1 MPDKFV
7 VLDTGLPSWSGSET
21 LTEKVDALYSHQYQ
35 LLESLRYMMRHLD
48 RSNFDEAGIKSITEP
63 ISVSLREDFN
73 SMQLEIDA
81 GGISAVIEGLESTL
95 EMYVKSDEFRTSIE
109 SLDGDI
115 STLRQT
121 VNSFSTRIETAEG
134 KASTALQTANGFETR
149 VSNNEGNISSLRQT
163 VSGLQSSVSSQ
174 NGKISTLTQTVNGF
188 ETRVSN
194 NEGNIS
200 SLRQS
205 IDSFTMTVSSSSS
218 GTSTFQLKADG
229 AVLSTQNVDMY
240 VKSTNIYGKLTAD
253 QIEVGDLS
261 AGKIKGDTV
270 YIQNSSGS
278 TTGYIYTTDTS
289 LGDGLM
295 LQGSN
300 GMKLTAWDGNV
311 YIRSHQS
318 YSGNAPSIVLQWQ
331 DNDPLRGTIQLVGG
345 AIVLDSMSFGNY
357 LPSNPVYGQVYFLR
371 N

>member
-134 KASTALQTANGFETR
+134 NASTALQTA
-149 VSNNEGNISSLRQT
+149 
-163 VSGLQSSVSSQ
+163 
-174 NGKISTLTQTVNGF
+174 NGF

-205 IDSFTMTVSSSSS
+205 IDSFTMTVSSSRS

-229 AVLSTQNVDMY
+229 AVLSTQEVDMY
-240 VKSTNIYGKLTAD
+240 VKSTNIYGKLKAN

-261 AGKIKGDTV
+261 AGTIKGDTV
-270 YIQNSSGS
+270 YIQNSSES

-300 GMKLTAWDGNV
+300 GIKLTAWDGNV
-311 YIRSHQS
+311 YIRSHLS
-318 YSGNAPSIVLQWQ
+318 YADSSNAPAIVMQWQ
-331 DNDPLRGTIQLVGG
+331 NDEPLQGTIQLIGG
-345 AIVLDSMSFGNY
+345 ALVLDSKSFGNS
-357 LPSNPVYGQVYFLR
+357 LPSDPVYGQVYFYV
-371 N
+371 